1 LNYFSFIFVNIF
13 LCKYLL
19 LNLRIETNEKYFN
32 HLKTKQMTA
41 SEFTTI
47 ATSRLSAL
55 PTNDLIVELKKL
67 MNDFTSAANMVQD
80 IVLDILMERLPESEF
95 IELCNS
101 L

>member
-1 LNYFSFIFVNIF
+1 
-13 LCKYLL
+13 
-19 LNLRIETNEKYFN
+19 
-32 HLKTKQMTA
+32 MTA
-41 SEFTTI
+41 SEFTKI
-47 ATSRLSAL
+47 ATSRLNAL
-55 PTNDLIVELKKL
+55 PTNDLIVELRKL

>member
-1 LNYFSFIFVNIF
+1 
-13 LCKYLL
+13 
-19 LNLRIETNEKYFN
+19 
-32 HLKTKQMTA
+32 MTA

-47 ATSRLSAL
+47 AKSRLNTL

-80 IVLDILMERLPESEF
+80 IVLDILMERLPEAEF

>member
-1 LNYFSFIFVNIF
+1 
-13 LCKYLL
+13 
-19 LNLRIETNEKYFN
+19 
-32 HLKTKQMTA
+32 MTA
-41 SEFTTI
+41 SEFTKI
-47 ATSRLSAL
+47 ATLKLNAL
-55 PTNDLIVELKKL
+55 PTNDLIVELRKL

>member
-1 LNYFSFIFVNIF
+1 
-13 LCKYLL
+13 
-19 LNLRIETNEKYFN
+19 
-32 HLKTKQMTA
+32 MTA
-41 SEFTTI
+41 LEFTVI
-47 ATSRLSAL
+47 ATIRLNSL

-80 IVLDILMERLPESEF
+80 IVLDILMERLPEAEF

>member
-1 LNYFSFIFVNIF
+1 
-13 LCKYLL
+13 
-19 LNLRIETNEKYFN
+19 
-32 HLKTKQMTA
+32 MTT

-47 ATSRLSAL
+47 ATSRLNAL
-55 PTNDLIVELKKL
+55 PTNDLIIELKKL

>member
-1 LNYFSFIFVNIF
+1 
-13 LCKYLL
+13 
-19 LNLRIETNEKYFN
+19 
-32 HLKTKQMTA
+32 MTA
-41 SEFTTI
+41 LEFTII
-47 ATSRLSAL
+47 ATSRLNAL

-80 IVLDILMERLPESEF
+80 IVLDILMERLPEAEF

>member
-1 LNYFSFIFVNIF
+1 
-13 LCKYLL
+13 
-19 LNLRIETNEKYFN
+19 
-32 HLKTKQMTA
+32 MTA
-41 SEFTTI
+41 SEFTKI
-47 ATSRLSAL
+47 ATLRLNAL
-55 PTNDLIVELKKL
+55 PTNDLIIELRKL

>member
-1 LNYFSFIFVNIF
+1 
-13 LCKYLL
+13 
-19 LNLRIETNEKYFN
+19 
-32 HLKTKQMTA
+32 MTT

-47 ATSRLSAL
+47 ATSRLSSL

-67 MNDFTSAANMVQD
+67 MNDFTSAANIVQD

>member
-1 LNYFSFIFVNIF
+1 
-13 LCKYLL
+13 
-19 LNLRIETNEKYFN
+19 
-32 HLKTKQMTA
+32 MTA
-41 SEFTTI
+41 LEFTKI
-47 ATSRLSAL
+47 ATLRLNAL
-55 PTNDLIVELKKL
+55 STNDLIVELRKL

>member
-1 LNYFSFIFVNIF
+1 MTTL
-13 LCKYLL
+13 
-19 LNLRIETNEKYFN
+19 EFN
-32 HLKTKQMTA
+32 K
-41 SEFTTI
+41 I
-47 ATSRLSAL
+47 ATERLNSL
-55 PTNDLIVELKKL
+55 STNDLIIELKKL

>member
-1 LNYFSFIFVNIF
+1 
-13 LCKYLL
+13 
-19 LNLRIETNEKYFN
+19 
-32 HLKTKQMTA
+32 MTA
-41 SEFTTI
+41 SEFTKI
-47 ATSRLSAL
+47 ATLRLNAL
-55 PTNDLIVELKKL
+55 PTNDLLVELRKL

>member
-1 LNYFSFIFVNIF
+1 
-13 LCKYLL
+13 
-19 LNLRIETNEKYFN
+19 
-32 HLKTKQMTA
+32 MTTL
-41 SEFTTI
+41 EFTVI
-47 ATSRLSAL
+47 ATSRLNSL

>member
-1 LNYFSFIFVNIF
+1 
-13 LCKYLL
+13 
-19 LNLRIETNEKYFN
+19 
-32 HLKTKQMTA
+32 MTA
-41 SEFTTI
+41 SEFTKI
-47 ATSRLSAL
+47 ATLRLNAL

>member
-1 LNYFSFIFVNIF
+1 
-13 LCKYLL
+13 
-19 LNLRIETNEKYFN
+19 
-32 HLKTKQMTA
+32 MTA
-41 SEFTTI
+41 LEFTKI
-47 ATSRLSAL
+47 ATLRLNAL
-55 PTNDLIVELKKL
+55 PTNDLIVELRKL

>member
-1 LNYFSFIFVNIF
+1 
-13 LCKYLL
+13 
-19 LNLRIETNEKYFN
+19 
-32 HLKTKQMTA
+32 MTA
-41 SEFTTI
+41 SEFTKI
-47 ATSRLSAL
+47 ATLRLNAL
-55 PTNDLIVELKKL
+55 PTNDLIVELRKL

>member
-1 LNYFSFIFVNIF
+1 
-13 LCKYLL
+13 
-19 LNLRIETNEKYFN
+19 
-32 HLKTKQMTA
+32 MTT

-55 PTNDLIVELKKL
+55 PINDLIVELKKL
-67 MNDFTSAANMVQD
+67 MNDFTLAANMVQD

>member
-1 LNYFSFIFVNIF
+1 
-13 LCKYLL
+13 
-19 LNLRIETNEKYFN
+19 
-32 HLKTKQMTA
+32 MTT
-41 SEFTTI
+41 SEFNKI
-47 ATSRLSAL
+47 ATERLNSL
-55 PTNDLIVELKKL
+55 STNDLIIELKKL

>member
-1 LNYFSFIFVNIF
+1 
-13 LCKYLL
+13 
-19 LNLRIETNEKYFN
+19 
-32 HLKTKQMTA
+32 MTA
-41 SEFTTI
+41 SEFTTN

-95 IELCNS
+95 IELCNN

>member
-1 LNYFSFIFVNIF
+1 
-13 LCKYLL
+13 
-19 LNLRIETNEKYFN
+19 
-32 HLKTKQMTA
+32 MTA
-41 SEFTTI
+41 LEFTTI
-47 ATSRLSAL
+47 ATLRLSAL